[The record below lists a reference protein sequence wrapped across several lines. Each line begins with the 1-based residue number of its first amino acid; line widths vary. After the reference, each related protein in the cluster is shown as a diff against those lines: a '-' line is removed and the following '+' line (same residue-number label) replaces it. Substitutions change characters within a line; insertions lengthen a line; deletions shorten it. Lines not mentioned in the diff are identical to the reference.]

1 MSIMSA
7 LQTVPGSARPGLAQ
21 VPVPEPTEEQV
32 LVRTRAVA
40 VNNADVAEATDVR
53 IPGFELSGEV
63 VAVGARV
70 DSVRPGQLVA
80 GVGAGAFAEQVAL
93 PHRHVMPVP
102 DGVPANVA
110 AALPTA
116 LLTEYGALRRAGLR
130 AGETVLITAATSAI
144 GLVGIQVAAELG
156 ASRVIATTRTAE
168 RQALLERAGADA
180 VVVTGREDLAARV
193 RELTDGAGADV
204 VLDHVGGDALDGA
217 IAAARSGG
225 RVISVGRLAGP
236 TAEIDLFA
244 LARSGV
250 VLQSVSFGF
259 TPVEIIG
266 RQLDGVAR
274 DLSDAVSRGRVT
286 PVIGRRVPFADL
298 PETLAAL
305 AAGEHVDGKTVA
317 VLDGRGPDRTS
328 TGS

>member
-1 MSIMSA
+1 MSTMPA
-7 LQTVPGSARPGLAQ
+7 LQTVPGSARPDLAQ
-21 VPVPEPTEEQV
+21 VPVPEPTEEQI

-40 VNNADVAEATDVR
+40 VNNADVAVAADVR
-53 IPGFELSGEV
+53 VPGFEFCGEV
-63 VAVGARV
+63 VAVGTAV
-70 DSVRPGQLVA
+70 ESFAPGQRVA
-80 GVGAGAFAEQVAL
+80 GVGAGAFAEYVAVL
-93 PHRHVMPVP
+93 YRHVMSVP
-102 DGVPANVA
+102 EGVPSDVA

-116 LLTEYGALRRAGLR
+116 LLTEYGALRRAGLQ

-144 GLVGIQVAAELG
+144 GLVGMQVAAELG
-156 ASRVIATTRTAE
+156 AARVLATTRNEE
-168 RQALLERAGADA
+168 RRALLERAGADA
-180 VVVTGREDLAARV
+180 VVVTSSEDLATRV

-217 IAAARSGG
+217 IAAARPGG

-244 LARSGV
+244 LARSGA

-274 DLSDAVSRGRVT
+274 DLSDAVSRGRVA

-305 AAGEHVDGKTVA
+305 AAGEHVDGKAVAVA
-317 VLDGRGPDRTS
+317 VLDGR
-328 TGS
+328 